1 MLATCRRLRAI
12 NTIAKRLKPQF
23 PDVAVD
29 TLAYQQTVVPPKLT
43 KPVSSVI
50 IRLCDS
56 GDIASKNLGVPLTD
70 PSNRAFAAAI
80 EGWFALTP
88 RIYVWNYV
96 VDFGNTLQ
104 PLPNTYSLG
113 PNIQWWAA
121 HGVRGVFQEGPG
133 LIQGDVSVTFAT
145 TLQFWLDAGHTLI
158 KPRLLPSHAP
168 TATLTLRWICCRAPT
183 WKS

>member
-1 MLATCRRLRAI
+1 MLAACHRLRAI

-43 KPVSSVI
+43 KPDPSVI

-56 GDIASKNLGVPLTD
+56 GDIASKNLGMPLTD
-70 PSNRAFAAAI
+70 PSNRAFASAI
-80 EGWFALTP
+80 EGWFALTS
-88 RIYVWNYV
+88 RIYIWNYV
-96 VDFGNTLQ
+96 VDFGNLLQ

-121 HGVRGVFQEGPG
+121 HGVRGVSKPLRACSSVRSSSQEGAQKAP
-133 LIQGDVSVTFAT
+133 SVA
-145 TLQFWLDAGHTLI
+145 
-158 KPRLLPSHAP
+158 S
-168 TATLTLRWICCRAPT
+168 LR
-183 WKS
+183 S